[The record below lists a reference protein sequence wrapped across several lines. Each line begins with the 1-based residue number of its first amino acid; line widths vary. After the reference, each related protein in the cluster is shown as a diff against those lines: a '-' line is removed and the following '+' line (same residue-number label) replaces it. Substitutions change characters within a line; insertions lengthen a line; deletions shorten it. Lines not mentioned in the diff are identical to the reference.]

1 MKKNKKL
8 LMFLALNSLATSF
21 AGTTTNQ
28 TEVKYD
34 KLYNNMVKNI
44 ETGKSNE
51 KNYKL
56 IQDVLNKRNQELKDL
71 YLQGNYI
78 VKPEYLEWQ
87 IFFSGFYNEKN
98 RGDNTAENAKYYSN
112 PEKANGAST
121 LDSSQTSLYGDTLI
135 NDHFKPYKP
144 APEAKFVDLGVSLH
158 VKGVTKDMADI
169 SVTDINVP
177 VIN

>member
-21 AGTTTNQ
+21 AGTTINQ

-56 IQDVLNKRNQELKDL
+56 IQDVLNKRNQELKD
-71 YLQGNYI
+71 
-78 VKPEYLEWQ
+78 
-87 IFFSGFYNEKN
+87 
-98 RGDNTAENAKYYSN
+98 
-112 PEKANGAST
+112 
-121 LDSSQTSLYGDTLI
+121 
-135 NDHFKPYKP
+135 
-144 APEAKFVDLGVSLH
+144 
-158 VKGVTKDMADI
+158 
-169 SVTDINVP
+169 
-177 VIN
+177 